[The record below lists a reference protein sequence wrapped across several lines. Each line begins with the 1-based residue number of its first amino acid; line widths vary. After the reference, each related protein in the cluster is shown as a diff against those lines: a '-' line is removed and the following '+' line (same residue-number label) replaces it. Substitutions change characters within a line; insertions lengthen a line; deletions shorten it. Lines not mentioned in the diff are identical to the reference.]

1 MFDKSTNI
9 MLGNISSHRFS
20 RSGSYLQI
28 LLKNDPAGGKT
39 IVFVRDCF
47 PSKKGVFI
55 PKKSYLRCFMSI
67 PQVKY
72 SSLVV
77 FKFSGALFINTS
89 RVSTQFS
96 SLVIISNREI
106 YFFPKSL
113 KSSLQ
118 FGISQENGLVLI
130 SIAPRIFGLN

>member
-1 MFDKSTNI
+1 

-55 PKKSYLRCFMSI
+55 LKKSYLRCFVSI

-72 SSLVV
+72 SSLAV

-89 RVSTQFS
+89 RVSTQFP